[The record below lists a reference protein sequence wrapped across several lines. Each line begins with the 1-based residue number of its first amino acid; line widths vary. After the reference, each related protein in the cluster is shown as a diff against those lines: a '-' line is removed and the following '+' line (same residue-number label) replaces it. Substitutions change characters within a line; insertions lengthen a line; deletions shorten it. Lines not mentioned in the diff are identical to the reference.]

1 MTEESMRKGKPLD
14 SVSRLQ
20 NQCGHSETRKVCCGQ
35 IIGDLTNNG
44 MEFKQYSMC
53 LFLLLIMTEKK

>member
-20 NQCGHSETRKVCCGQ
+20 NQCGHSETRKVCRGQ

-44 MEFKQYSMC
+44 MEFK
-53 LFLLLIMTEKK
+53 